1 MSKNIKDTDT
11 SNISS
16 LVEQLKNARVLTI
29 GDIML
34 DRYIKGTVDR
44 ISPEA
49 PIPIL
54 HITNEKIM
62 LGGSGNVA
70 ANISAL
76 GASGAIVSVLGDD
89 GAGVEVARLVRNL
102 ATIDFLSATIPGR
115 PTTIKSRFVAGTQQ
129 MMRADIEDTSPLDKS
144 SENEIISHVKNNIK
158 KFGAIVLSD
167 YGKGVL
173 SESVLG
179 HVIKMAAKAGVPVI
193 ADPKGRDFS
202 RYRGVDIITPNKKE
216 LAEATGMAVDSD
228 DEIIK
233 AARSIIKSA
242 GVGSVLATRSEKGMT
257 LVPAKGTPVHLK
269 AESLDVYDVSGA
281 GDTVVAVLA
290 LGLATGNTPEQAA
303 KLANIAAGIVVG
315 KSGTATA
322 SSSEMSHTIHQRE
335 LGAAEAKVMGM
346 QEMQLRI
353 SAWRDAGLTV
363 GFTNGCFDLLHPGH
377 ISLLSEAR
385 AQCDR
390 LVVGL
395 NSDSSVK
402 KLKGKNR
409 PIQGET
415 SRAQVLGAMSAV
427 DGIVIFSEETPIKLI
442 KAFQPNIL
450 VKGADYTKDT
460 VVGGDIVESYGGKIY
475 LAKIKQGHSTTGTVN
490 KLNGK

>member
-1 MSKNIKDTDT
+1 MAKNKINNDLV
-11 SNISS
+11 SS
-16 LVEQLKNARVLTI
+16 LVEQLKNARVLVI

-49 PIPIL
+49 PIPVL
-54 HITNEKIM
+54 HIKNEKVM

-70 ANISAL
+70 ANIAAL
-76 GASGAIVSVLGDD
+76 GGCGAMVSLIGDD
-89 GAGVEVARLVRNL
+89 GAGVEIARLVRNMG
-102 ATIDFLSATIPGR
+102 TIDFLNATVAGR
-115 PTTIKSRFVAGTQQ
+115 ATTIKSRFVAGTQQ
-129 MMRADIEDTSPLDKS
+129 MMRADIEDTSPLDKNT
-144 SENEIISHVKNNIK
+144 ENEIISHVKSAIK
-158 KFGAIVLSD
+158 NSGAVVLSD

-173 SESVLG
+173 SKN
-179 HVIKMAAKAGVPVI
+179 VISQIIKIASKAKVPVI
-193 ADPKGRDFS
+193 ADPKGRDYS

-216 LAEATGMAVDSD
+216 LSEATGMAVNSD

-233 AARSIIKSA
+233 AARSLIKSS
-242 GVGSVLATRSEKGMT
+242 GVGAVLATRSEKGMT
-257 LVPAKGTPVHLK
+257 LVFSKGTPIHLK

-281 GDTVVAVLA
+281 GDTVVALLA
-290 LGLATGNTPEQAA
+290 LGLATGSSAEQAA

-322 SSSEMSHTIHQRE
+322 TTSEMIHAIHKRE
-335 LGAAEAKVMGM
+335 LGVAEAKVMNAE
-346 QEMQLRI
+346 EMGLRI
-353 SAWRDAGLTV
+353 SSWRDAGLSV

-377 ISLLSEAR
+377 ISLLSDAR

-402 KLKGKNR
+402 KLKGKDR

-427 DGIVIFSEETPIKLI
+427 DGIVIFSEQTPLKLI
-442 KAFQPNIL
+442 KAFKPDIL
-450 VKGADYTKDT
+450 IKGADYSKDA
-460 VVGGDIVESYGGKIY
+460 VVGADVVEGYGGRVY
-475 LAKIKQGHSTTGTVN
+475 LAKIKKGHSTTGTV
-490 KLNGK
+490 KKMNGK